1 MSVGRADDN
10 GLVLRGIGVR
20 FGGLVALDDVSL
32 RVPAGGVIGIIGPN
46 GAGKT
51 TLFNVICGFVRAQ
64 AGSMTW
70 AGAPFRPRPE
80 RLAGIGIARTLQ
92 GVGLFAGLTVLEN
105 VMVGATRAA
114 HGGFGR
120 ALFAT
125 PGSDRDERALRQRS
139 LLCLDELGVAGYA
152 DRSPESLPYPLRKRV
167 ALARALVAEPRLLLL
182 DEPAGGLGAEE
193 IDDLA
198 GVIRTLPD
206 RALSDRALPDRALP
220 DRALSDRPLPD
231 RALPASSGGCAVM
244 LVEHHMDL
252 VMRVCGHV
260 VVLDFG
266 RVIAAG
272 TPAEVR
278 DDPAVAD
285 AYLGTEAGEAS

>member
-1 MSVGRADDN
+1 MTLNSMTGPEADDN

-32 RVPAGGVIGIIGPN
+32 RVPARGVIGIIGPN

-51 TLFNVICGFVRAQ
+51 TLFNVICGFVRAR
-64 AGSMTW
+64 AGSMMW

-80 RLAGIGIARTLQ
+80 RLAGLGIARTLQ

-105 VMVGATRAA
+105 VMTGATHSTRA
-114 HGGFGR
+114 GFAQ

-152 DRSPESLPYPLRKRV
+152 DRAPESLPYPLRKRV

-182 DEPAGGLGAEE
+182 DEPAGGLSAEE

-198 GVIRTLPD
+198 GVIR
-206 RALSDRALPDRALP
+206 
-220 DRALSDRPLPD
+220 
-231 RALPASSGGCAVM
+231 ALPARPAGGCGVM

-252 VMRVCGHV
+252 VMRVCEHV

-285 AYLGTEAGEAS
+285 AYLGTEAGDPS